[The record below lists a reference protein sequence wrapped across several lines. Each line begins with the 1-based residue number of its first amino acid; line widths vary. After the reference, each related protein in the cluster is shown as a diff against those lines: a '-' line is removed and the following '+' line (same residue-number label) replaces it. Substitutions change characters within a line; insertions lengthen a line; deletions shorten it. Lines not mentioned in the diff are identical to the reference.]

1 MPTPRLIVA
10 DVTATTQDD
19 LYPQV
24 NERLISDN
32 MVPVS

>member
-19 LYPQV
+19 LYTQV
-24 NERLISDN
+24 NELSLIHI
-32 MVPVS
+32 